1 MVKGLEPTAIPDAY
15 VISKNEFDMD
25 VPATER
31 QTDRFGLFKWA
42 KIIKFQI
49 YNIIKFIIKYY
60 KILLIIN

>member
-31 QTDRFGLFKWA
+31 QTDRFGHKEVL
-42 KIIKFQI
+42 
-49 YNIIKFIIKYY
+49 
-60 KILLIIN
+60 

>member
-42 KIIKFQI
+42 KIKWVDGFVSTF
-49 YNIIKFIIKYY
+49 KGVR
-60 KILLIIN
+60 